1 MESQIT
7 PSLKLMA
14 PSSLALSLS
23 DTGEASAW
31 TAGDGEGAAAV
42 IGLEEALA

>member
-1 MESQIT
+1 MT
-7 PSLKLMA
+7 PRLKLMA

-31 TAGDGEGAAAV
+31 TAGDGDRATSEG